1 MIDKIKDR
9 FQNIHSFIKSNK
21 DILDRAISEELLEL
35 TGDKF
40 KEKLENIVSKDGVL
54 RIGVVGQVKAGKS
67 SFINALLFDG
77 KDILPKASTPMTAAL
92 TVIKYSQKPF
102 AEVEFYSKADWEIIE
117 RRAKDFEE
125 ALKEVGKD
133 LKKSRGKFSRVTK
146 DEIEEETKARVG
158 DAISASYE
166 LYQMAK
172 SSNLDIDSYIGK
184 KEVISENIYS
194 VSDLVGK
201 LQNYVGANGK
211 FTPIT
216 KNTVL
221 HLDIPTLKE
230 IEIIDTPGTNDP
242 IISRGQTTRDFLS
255 RCDAVFLLSYS
266 GQFMGQ
272 EDTEFLV
279 NTLPS
284 EGISDIIVLG
294 SKFDSVLVDEF
305 KKYKGDIR
313 LALRDLYNKLSTQA
327 DDSLEKIISS
337 NPNKPIMKKL
347 RESRVK
353 FISGIAYNIAKKDK
367 RNLDEMEQHALNS
380 LEKRYKLEFSKE
392 VLFDLA
398 NIDAIR
404 EKDLEKLK
412 SKKDEILSQKLE
424 NFIAGQRE
432 KVLKGLNELEANI
445 QDRLK
450 DLESSDIQELTKRAK
465 TLEEGFERA
474 RGNIEQIFTDFEFDI
489 KEKLYQLINEV
500 DDRRYLYTGVEK
512 RTRSKEVYSHTE
524 SRSTWYKPW
533 TWGDEEDIY
542 ETVYYDIAK
551 VNEAVDKAVKFVRE
565 ANSVI
570 SENWK
575 KMIDIS
581 KFERSLIKEAM
592 SAFDLSDTSFNKNQI
607 INPVRNALN
616 EIKIRPYRVQDRK
629 YIDKI
634 TSTFSS
640 SEVEGSDISR
650 LESLLSD
657 VLYEISNDI
666 EREIE
671 SKISEI
677 SNILD
682 SKRQTF
688 VSTIKSNANSTIN
701 KLKEDLKNKEAS
713 INRDKR
719 LLEEIDNLKI
729 GL

>member
-1 MIDKIKDR
+1 MV
-9 FQNIHSFIKSNK
+9 N
-21 DILDRAISEELLEL
+21 
-35 TGDKF
+35 
-40 KEKLENIVSKDGVL
+40 
-54 RIGVVGQVKAGKS
+54 
-67 SFINALLFDG
+67 
-77 KDILPKASTPMTAAL
+77 LP
-92 TVIKYSQKPF
+92 
-102 AEVEFYSKADWEIIE
+102 
-117 RRAKDFEE
+117 
-125 ALKEVGKD
+125 
-133 LKKSRGKFSRVTK
+133 
-146 DEIEEETKARVG
+146 
-158 DAISASYE
+158 
-166 LYQMAK
+166 
-172 SSNLDIDSYIGK
+172 
-184 KEVISENIYS
+184 
-194 VSDLVGK
+194 
-201 LQNYVGANGK
+201 
-211 FTPIT
+211 PIT

-474 RGNIEQIFTDFEFDI
+474 RGNIEQIFTDFD
-489 KEKLYQLINEV
+489 LI
-500 DDRRYLYTGVEK
+500 
-512 RTRSKEVYSHTE
+512 
-524 SRSTWYKPW
+524 
-533 TWGDEEDIY
+533 
-542 ETVYYDIAK
+542 
-551 VNEAVDKAVKFVRE
+551 
-565 ANSVI
+565 
-570 SENWK
+570 
-575 KMIDIS
+575 
-581 KFERSLIKEAM
+581 
-592 SAFDLSDTSFNKNQI
+592 
-607 INPVRNALN
+607 
-616 EIKIRPYRVQDRK
+616 
-629 YIDKI
+629 
-634 TSTFSS
+634 
-640 SEVEGSDISR
+640 
-650 LESLLSD
+650 
-657 VLYEISNDI
+657 
-666 EREIE
+666 
-671 SKISEI
+671 
-677 SNILD
+677 
-682 SKRQTF
+682 
-688 VSTIKSNANSTIN
+688 
-701 KLKEDLKNKEAS
+701 
-713 INRDKR
+713 
-719 LLEEIDNLKI
+719 
-729 GL
+729 